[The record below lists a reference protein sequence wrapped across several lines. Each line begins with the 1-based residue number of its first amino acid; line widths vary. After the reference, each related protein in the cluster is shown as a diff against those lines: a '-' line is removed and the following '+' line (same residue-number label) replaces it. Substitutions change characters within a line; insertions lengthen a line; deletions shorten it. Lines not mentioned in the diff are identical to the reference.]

1 MKMFMIQS
9 AKPLVGWAKDD
20 LECRLHL
27 HDDPWLSD
35 KLADD
40 TRPHIKSNPIPQ
52 GGNNSSSA
60 SGPAAPCHKN
70 LAESMQNVVYIA
82 LHYVYFVQLVALY

>member
-9 AKPLVGWAKDD
+9 AKPLVGWEKDD
-20 LECRLHL
+20 DDPECRLHI

-40 TRPHIKSNPIPQ
+40 ARPR
-52 GGNNSSSA
+52 
-60 SGPAAPCHKN
+60 C
-70 LAESMQNVVYIA
+70 
-82 LHYVYFVQLVALY
+82 

>member
-9 AKPLVGWAKDD
+9 AKPLVGWAKDDDDDD

-40 TRPHIKSNPIPQ
+40 TRPHI
-52 GGNNSSSA
+52 
-60 SGPAAPCHKN
+60 
-70 LAESMQNVVYIA
+70 
-82 LHYVYFVQLVALY
+82 

>member
-9 AKPLVGWAKDD
+9 AKPLVGWAKDDDDD

-40 TRPHIKSNPIPQ
+40 ARPR
-52 GGNNSSSA
+52 
-60 SGPAAPCHKN
+60 C
-70 LAESMQNVVYIA
+70 
-82 LHYVYFVQLVALY
+82 